1 MTGIVFSIERYSIED
16 GPGIRTVL
24 FLKGCPLHCL
34 WCSNPESQ
42 SYAPEILYYA
52 NKCVSCGRCVQHC
65 PQGAI
70 RPDATYGLVTNPDLC
85 TICGECAELCYYNAR
100 ELSGKEMSIDQVMEV
115 ILRDKMFYEKSN
127 GGITISG
134 GEPLVQAHFVHE
146 LIRSCKAENI
156 HTAIETTLYADEN
169 IVAQALG
176 DVDLVFVDVKHMDT
190 EKHFQF
196 TGVYNDRILRNI
208 LFLDDM
214 EKNFIIR
221 IPFIPGFNDDLTT
234 QKKIY
239 KWASTLKHLKWIEI
253 LPYHRLGMGK
263 YQALGREYPMG
274 QTPPLKKQ
282 DLHNL
287 QDVGSELGVDVRI
300 GAQ

>member
-70 RPDATYGLVTNPDLC
+70 RPNAKYGLVTNPDLC
-85 TICGECAELCYYNAR
+85 TVCGECVELCYYNAR
-100 ELSGKEMSIDQVMEV
+100 ELSGNEMSIDQVMEV

-127 GGITISG
+127 GGVTISG
-134 GEPLVQAHFVHE
+134 GEPLLQAHFVHE
-146 LIRSCKAENI
+146 LIRACNAENI
-156 HTAIETTLYADEN
+156 HTAIETTLYTDEN
-169 IVAQALG
+169 IIAQTLE

-190 EKHFQF
+190 EKHFKF

-208 LFLDDM
+208 LFLDEM

-221 IPFIPGFNDDLTT
+221 VPFIPGFNDDLTT

-274 QTPPLKKQ
+274 LTSPLKKQ
-282 DLHNL
+282 ELLYL
-287 QDVGSELGVDVRI
+287 QEVGSEMGVDVRI